1 MKRTLSLVLCLAMVV
16 SMMFTLTG
24 CFGEQS
30 KYIGTWKATLDLTDI
45 MNDELAKDEEMGDY
59 FKLTNFSVVMYLRF
73 SDDGTYSMWIEE
85 ESVEKAMKK
94 MIDDLTLGM
103 EDYLTDYFASEGIT
117 VTVQEAL
124 DSLGMTMDELMDDS
138 FDEEMIDETIDDMLE
153 VVDGEGNFKV
163 EGDKLFLSDGL
174 EYNVDESAYEICEI
188 SGDILKLL
196 EGEGYKD
203 GGPFADLRPVT
214 FTRVS

>member
-1 MKRTLSLVLCLAMVV
+1 MKKLFSVVLCLILSL
-16 SMMFTLTG
+16 SMLLTMTG

-30 KYIGTWKATLDLTDI
+30 KYIGTWKANLDFTEI
-45 MNDELAKDEEMGDY
+45 MNDELANDVDMGGY
-59 FKLTNFSVVMYLRF
+59 FTITDFSVVMYLEF
-73 SDDGTYSMWIEE
+73 NDDGTYSMWVEE
-85 ESVEKAMKK
+85 DSVEQAMEQ

-138 FDEEMIDETIDDMLE
+138 FDDEMMDETVNDML
-153 VVDGEGNFKV
+153 DAINGEGNFKV
-163 EGDKLFLSDGL
+163 EGDRLFLSDGL
-174 EYNVDESAYEICEI
+174 EYAVDEDVYDICEI
-188 SGDILKLL
+188 SGDILKML
-196 EGEGYKD
+196 EGEGYED
-203 GGPFADLRPVT
+203 GGPFANLYPVT

>member
-1 MKRTLSLVLCLAMVV
+1 MKKLFSVALCLILSF
-16 SMMFTLTG
+16 SMLFTMTG

-30 KYIGTWKATLDLTDI
+30 KYIGTWKGTLDMTDI
-45 MNDELAKDEEMGDY
+45 VAEELANDEEMGDY
-59 FKLTNFSVVMYLRF
+59 FTITDFSIVMNLEF
-73 SDDGTYSMWIEE
+73 NDDGTYSMWVEE
-85 ESVEKAMKK
+85 ESIEEAMDK

-124 DSLGMTMDELMDDS
+124 DALGMTMDELMEDS
-138 FDEEMIDETIDDMLE
+138 FDNEMMDKTIDEMLNE
-153 VVDGEGNFKV
+153 IKGEGNFKV
-163 EGDKLFLSDGL
+163 DGDKLFLSDGL
-174 EYNVDESAYEICEI
+174 EYAVDENAYEICEI

-196 EGEGYKD
+196 EGVGYKD
-203 GGPFADLRPVT
+203 GGPFAELYPVT